1 MVKPRMVAAAF
12 IAAAAL
18 AGPSA
23 AGAPAS
29 ALAPASTPAIPAGG
43 GQGIP
48 DQAIVVAGHGVV
60 EAAPDRAIVT
70 VGAQFTRPAAQEAQE
85 RTSAAMTQILQRV
98 LALGIPRERIQTVE
112 LNLFPQRRPNSNEIS
127 GYQGVQRITV
137 AVDDL
142 SLVGRVLDA
151 AVTAG
156 ANLLDGVTFTL
167 RDPAAARVR
176 AFAAA
181 VQDARGSANAL
192 AAAAGLPT
200 PRIVRIEE
208 TGAIAPSVRMDGMGA
223 APMISTPVLPGTL
236 SITAQVRVVFVF

>member
-1 MVKPRMVAAAF
+1 MVAAAL
-12 IAAAAL
+12 IAAAAV

-23 AGAPAS
+23 AGTPAS
-29 ALAPASTPAIPAGG
+29 ALAPAPTPAIPAGA
-43 GQGIP
+43 GQGVP

-112 LNLFPQRRPNSNEIS
+112 INLFPQHRPNSGEIS
-127 GYQGVQRITV
+127 GYQGVQRVTV

-142 SLVGRVLDA
+142 ALVGRVLDA

-167 RDPAAARVR
+167 RDPAASRVR

-181 VQDARGSANAL
+181 VQDARAAANAL

-208 TGAIAPSVRMDGMGA
+208 MGATAPVRMDAMGA

-236 SITAQVRVVFVF
+236 SINAQVRVVFVF